1 MHAAEAEVAEAI
13 NAGGHVVTIEVDGW
27 SSPQQGRLHIA
38 ALLLRPSLVAVGAV
52 GVVFSMGTTSS
63 VGYTIF
69 ISSVG
74 YTILS
79 SDIC

>member
-1 MHAAEAEVAEAI
+1 MHAADVAEAI
-13 NAGGHVVTIEVDGW
+13 NAGGHMVTIEVDGW

-52 GVVFSMGTTSS
+52 GVVFSMGN
-63 VGYTIF
+63 

-74 YTILS
+74 CTLLS
-79 SDIC
+79 ADIF